1 MWAPETRDGTCR
13 ELLLLKL
20 FHRGSSDS
28 PASSVENPCTRL
40 TSVIPSAPVNFIA
53 SRGMSGNGPTTVML
67 KGILEQLAEGHQL
80 PKKLA
85 QDLLAVW
92 PDTGTQHL
100 RQGDCC
106 GSDRHDPRHEF
117 NREGLT
123 GRN

>member
-40 TSVIPSAPVNFIA
+40 TSVIPSTRVNFIA

-80 PKKLA
+80 PKKLC
-85 QDLLAVW
+85 QRRSKTLPGW
-92 PDTGTQHL
+92 
-100 RQGDCC
+100 R
-106 GSDRHDPRHEF
+106 SNIRPRHCLMDIA
-117 NREGLT
+117 RAPIGALAMSS
-123 GRN
+123 RWV